1 MTSSRASK
9 VHHTV
14 QPSKWEQ
21 MRAKERI
28 TYESKQAGP
37 IQLDWRTR
45 SNYQGAEL
53 DYRGKPKAVQ
63 EQYP

>member
-1 MTSSRASK
+1 MTSSRTSQ

-28 TYESKQAGP
+28 TYDSKQAGP

-45 SNYQGAEL
+45 DTYQGAEL
-53 DYRGKPKAVQ
+53 DYRGKPKLAQ
-63 EQYP
+63 EQRP